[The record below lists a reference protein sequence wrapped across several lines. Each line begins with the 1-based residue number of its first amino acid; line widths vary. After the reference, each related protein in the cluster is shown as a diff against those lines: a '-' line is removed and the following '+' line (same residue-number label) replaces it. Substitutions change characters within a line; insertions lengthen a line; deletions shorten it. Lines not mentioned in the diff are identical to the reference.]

1 VEARGSVKAKT
12 PHEAE
17 FLVARPGLSRPAF
30 GEVGLIHPAFA
41 LPKRLTTASR
51 SRRFRLSALAS
62 QLAPLPN
69 KNAPRYRV
77 RRLLPDLD
85 SNQDKLNQN
94 QLYCH
99 YTIGQFPIGDAKVG
113 SEAIPANFLLGFLG

>member
-1 VEARGSVKAKT
+1 MAPVGIIKLA
-12 PHEAE
+12 
-17 FLVARPGLSRPAF
+17 VARRHRSAIKKQPR
-30 GEVGLIHPAFA
+30 E
-41 LPKRLTTASR
+41 RLFFLTAKQS
-51 SRRFRLSALAS
+51 
-62 QLAPLPN
+62 
-69 KNAPRYRV
+69 
-77 RRLLPDLD
+77 LLPDLD